1 MNVISNAG
9 AFHAMTRQM
18 RKTSEWRMSLFYSSL
33 SLFCY
38 RGQFKIAQNALR
50 STLYYCYNRVLKNSL
65 QHEEIFQPCRALR
78 EL

>member
-1 MNVISNAG
+1 
-9 AFHAMTRQM
+9 
-18 RKTSEWRMSLFYSSL
+18 MSLFYSSL